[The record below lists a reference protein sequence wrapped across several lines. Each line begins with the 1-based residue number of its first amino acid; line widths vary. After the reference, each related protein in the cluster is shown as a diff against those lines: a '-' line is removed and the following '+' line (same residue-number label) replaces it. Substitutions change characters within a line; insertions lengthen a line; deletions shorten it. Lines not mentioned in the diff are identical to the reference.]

1 MNSVLRHALMAIGV
15 ISLVAGVIGVFIPV
29 WPTTP
34 FLLLSAAC
42 FLRSSERLYEWL
54 VTHRH
59 LGVYVRDFMSGQ
71 GIPLRTKAVA
81 LTTMWTTTTGSSVFM
96 MLRFG
101 RTPWT
106 VGYAIGLAMV
116 ALWVHRYIGYT
127 IPTRAPGREAP
138 PDPR

>member
-1 MNSVLRHALMAIGV
+1 MNAVVRHLLMALGAL
-15 ISLVAGVIGVFIPV
+15 SLVAGVIGVFVPV

-42 FLRSSERLYEWL
+42 FLRSSDRLYEWL

-59 LGVYVRDFMSGQ
+59 LGAYVRDFMSGQ

-81 LTTMWTTTTGSSVFM
+81 LTTMWVTTTGSSVFM

-101 RTPWT
+101 TAPWT
-106 VGYAIGLAMV
+106 IGYALGLAGV

-127 IPTRAPGREAP
+127 IPTRFPGDEAP
-138 PDPR
+138 RHPR

>member
-1 MNSVLRHALMAIGV
+1 MAMGML
-15 ISLVAGVIGVFIPV
+15 SLVAGVIGVFVPV

-59 LGVYVRDFMSGQ
+59 LGRYVRDLMSGR
-71 GIPLRTKAVA
+71 GIPLRAKVIALATMW
-81 LTTMWTTTTGSSVFM
+81 LTTTASSVFM
-96 MLRFG
+96 VFRFG

-106 VGYAIGLAMV
+106 IGYAIGLAGV

-127 IPTRAPGREAP
+127 IPTRQPGQEAVGSE
-138 PDPR
+138 PR